1 MNLFCVKN
9 LEIIIKYDCFVNQC
23 GTNINLMKSCAQ
35 QYENERKENE
45 KERWVC
51 IFEKESCWGLWTSE
65 HENNRICTCD
75 SNVHIF
81 NKKNENKENISPH
94 TLSPVLSQACV
105 CAALTHTLTHTGGGT
120 PTLGTGAFDIEVLFD
135 WNLFDWG
142 FCLFVRLWEVCNDG
156 TCEECNEV
164 KWMEEWW
171 KKKSEKRRGETRAI
185 KIQREGNV
193 QKISSPIIVMT
204 HTFLSSVSISHT
216 PWAPWGR
223 WEGMGEWRWKREKE
237 EGEREYEG
245 KMSEGWVMMW
255 CGCSEGKCWVWR
267 EKENM
272 EYERKENEEERI
284 CICLY
289 LCVYLNNVQM

>member
-94 TLSPVLSQACV
+94 TLSPVLSRACV

-185 KIQREGNV
+185 KIQREGNI
-193 QKISSPIIVMT
+193 QKNIFTYHCDDS
-204 HTFLSSVSISHT
+204 HLSEFSQHLPHPVG
-216 PWAPWGR
+216 PL
-223 WEGMGEWRWKREKE
+223 GEVRGDGGVEVE
-237 EGEREYEG
+237 EREG
-245 KMSEGWVMMW
+245 G
-255 CGCSEGKCWVWR
+255 GR
-267 EKENM
+267 
-272 EYERKENEEERI
+272 ERI
-284 CICLY
+284 WGKDEWG
-289 LCVYLNNVQM
+289 VSDDVMWV